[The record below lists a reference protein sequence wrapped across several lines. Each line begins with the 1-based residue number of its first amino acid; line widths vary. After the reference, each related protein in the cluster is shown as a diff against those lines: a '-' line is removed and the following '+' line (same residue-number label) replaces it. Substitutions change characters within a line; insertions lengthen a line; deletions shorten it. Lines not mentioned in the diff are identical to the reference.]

1 MNHLISQV
9 SYPVFLYLTFLFFLI
24 ASVFSFVVGVAL
36 AVRSQKALRAFDSLN
51 RWVSVRKMMRP
62 LMMPHNVESTLMKR
76 RVVLGSVIAGGS
88 LVSILLLVGTDLTP
102 ALSLF
107 EGSLTQAQIAGV
119 ADNLEMFMLAG
130 NAACLLVGGLILFS
144 PQTLLAVENYTD
156 RWLTLRKT
164 MQPLEKMHMEVDCW
178 VLKHPTS
185 VGIALTLL
193 SLSAG
198 MLMYNQ
204 LQNIVA

>member
-1 MNHLISQV
+1 MNQLLSQV
-9 SYPVFLYLTFLFFLI
+9 SYPVFLYMTFLFFLI
-24 ASVFSFVVGVAL
+24 ASAFSFVVGVAL

-51 RWVSVRKMMRP
+51 RWISVRKMMRP

-76 RVVLGSVIAGGS
+76 RIVLGSVIAGGG

-119 ADNLEMFMLAG
+119 ADNLEWFMLAG
-130 NAACLLVGGLILFS
+130 NAACLLVGALILFA

-156 RWLTLRKT
+156 RWLTMRKT
-164 MQPLEKMHMEVDCW
+164 MQPLEKMHMEIDCW

-185 VGIALTLL
+185 VGIALTVL